1 MSTRVEA
8 VSSMPDVM
16 KWIGAAAVF
25 AAGLIGFYYFAE
37 HSTLLRVIGLLFA
50 LGLCVVIAV
59 QTEKGRSVWDFMR
72 DSRTEVRK
80 VVWPTRQE
88 TLQTTLIVMAVVALV
103 AVIMW
108 ALDSLLGFLVSLL
121 LGQGG

>member
-1 MSTRVEA
+1 MSSRVEA
-8 VSSMPDVM
+8 ASSMPDVM
-16 KWIGAAAVF
+16 KWIAAAACL
-25 AAGLIGFYYFAE
+25 AAGLVGFYYFAE

-50 LGLCVVIAV
+50 LGLSVVVAV

-88 TLQTTLIVMAVVALV
+88 TMQTTLIVMGVVTVVAL
-103 AVIMW
+103 IMW
-108 ALDSLLGFLVSLL
+108 GLDSLLGVLVRLL

>member
-8 VSSMPDVM
+8 ASSMPDVM
-16 KWIGAAAVF
+16 KWIAAAAF
-25 AAGLIGFYYFAE
+25 LAAGLVGFYMFAE
-37 HSTLLRVIGLLFA
+37 YSTLLRVVGLLLA
-50 LGLCVVIAV
+50 LGLSVVVAV

-72 DSRTEVRK
+72 ESRTEVRK

-88 TLQTTLIVMAVVALV
+88 TIQTTLIVMAVVALM

-108 ALDSLLGFLVSLL
+108 ALDSMLGFLVRML